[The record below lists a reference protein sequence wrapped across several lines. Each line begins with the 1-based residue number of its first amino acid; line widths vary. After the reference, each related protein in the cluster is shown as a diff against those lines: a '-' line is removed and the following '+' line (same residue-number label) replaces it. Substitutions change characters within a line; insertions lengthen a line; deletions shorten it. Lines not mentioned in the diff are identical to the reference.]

1 MTPCSL
7 PGQHRKASAG
17 DLNVMLRRVEAG
29 TDPAYDLAVDY
40 DRKTALHFDE
50 VMGGHSRG
58 SAVVDGV
65 LQGLARF
72 FEQRCRSGFAWCQ
85 LRACNI
91 GRVIHPQQ

>member
-17 DLNVMLRRVEAG
+17 DLNVMLRRVETG

-58 SAVVDGV
+58 SAVVDGI

-72 FEQRCRSGFAWCQ
+72 LNSAAV
-85 LRACNI
+85 RALPGANSALAT
-91 GRVIHPQQ
+91 